1 MGDRDGWV
9 GKSVCCPS
17 MRTRVQIPISHVK
30 VRSNLMC
37 LYSQQFY
44 SETGDRDVR
53 IQGSRQAPSLAYT
66 TVNKRSYPKQGERWV
81 STIQNVFCP
90 ACVQLYLY
98 IWTQGHA
105 FHTIIQKDK
114 KVPYEQYSICCVM
127 TKALG
132 HIQGEIILVN
142 AQHTLQYSWLWYGS
156 LTWPEVDCPY
166 WQISLYLVLS

>member
-1 MGDRDGWV
+1 MLKSEAILCVYIPSSSTVRQEAEMWESRDAGR
-9 GKSVCCPS
+9 P
-17 MRTRVQIPISHVK
+17 
-30 VRSNLMC
+30 
-37 LYSQQFY
+37 
-44 SETGDRDVR
+44 
-53 IQGSRQAPSLAYT
+53 PSLAYT

-98 IWTQGHA
+98 IWSQGHA

-114 KVPYEQYSICCVM
+114 EVPYEQYSICCVM

-142 AQHTLQYSWLWYGS
+142 AQHTLQYSWLWYGR